1 MGVLE
6 VIAEHTRLA
15 REYSELPNNA
25 VSESAYEPIKRRRE
39 DITKRI
45 QELKN
50 IERSWSKH
58 GEAVC

>member
-1 MGVLE
+1 MTDLE

-25 VSESAYEPIKRRRE
+25 VSASAYEPIKRRRE
-39 DITKRI
+39 EITKRI

-50 IERSWSKH
+50 IERSWGNH
-58 GEAVC
+58 DEAIC

>member
-25 VSESAYEPIKRRRE
+25 VSESAYEPIKCRRE
-39 DITKRI
+39 EITKRI
-45 QELKN
+45 QELK
-50 IERSWSKH
+50 EMEGCWSK
-58 GEAVC
+58 